1 MGERTH
7 RFWLVTL
14 WLSAGCMLWLA
25 AGCMAA
31 PPVGETAQALGEPN
45 GDYPN
50 YDERVVLY
58 ATNRARVDP
67 SKEGWSSYPAQPPL
81 QWNYDLNE
89 SSRAHSVDM
98 RDNNCFQHN
107 SCDGTD
113 VFDRINSY
121 YTGQFSTEGEN
132 ISAGV
137 PDGVTAVHNWLYEIG
152 APAGETGHRDNI
164 FSKDYTLLGVG
175 FAAGG
180 KQYTN
185 YWTQDFIGTG
195 VTRPALTDGI
205 HFPVTAKTGAK
216 LTYGVTWYDSGGAPP
231 DKLSVVVDG
240 KCNALTVARG
250 GDGQAAY
257 EGSFSFSDGCHPYYF
272 LASKGGKSSV
282 YPDSGSLQAGYG
294 SSGGSCTLFVSTQ
307 AASDCGGGGTTS
319 GGGGKSDMAVA
330 DAFMVH
336 HGGGGGDGTPDLAQA
351 PHGGLDGGIIGP
363 GNSTGTTGGARR
375 AGGGCGVAGGEA
387 PSGGGFALL
396 LLGAALTFR
405 GSRSRRYS

>member
-1 MGERTH
+1 
-7 RFWLVTL
+7 
-14 WLSAGCMLWLA
+14 MLWLA
-25 AGCMAA
+25 AGCMTG
-31 PPVGETAQALGEPN
+31 PQIGEAAQALGEPN

-67 SKEGWSSYPAQPPL
+67 TKEGWSSYPAQPPL
-81 QWNYDLNE
+81 QWSYDLNE
-89 SSRAHSVDM
+89 SARAHSVDM

-113 VFDRINSY
+113 VFTRINSY
-121 YTGQFSTEGEN
+121 YTGQFSSEGEN

-164 FSKDYTLLGVG
+164 FSKDYTLMGVG

-180 KQYTN
+180 TDYTN
-185 YWTQDFIGTG
+185 YWTQDFIGNN

-231 DKLSVVVDG
+231 DKVSVVVDG
-240 KCNALTVARG
+240 KCNALTLTRG
-250 GDGQAAY
+250 GDGMAAY
-257 EGSFSFSDGCHPYYF
+257 EATLSFADGCHPYYF

-294 SSGGSCTLFVSTQ
+294 SSGASCTLFQSSQ
-307 AASDCGGGGTTS
+307 APSDCGGGGTTS
-319 GGGGKSDMAVA
+319 GGGKGDMAVA

-336 HGGGGGDGTPDLAQA
+336 HPGGGDDGQPDMAQRKS
-351 PHGGLDGGIIGP
+351 GFDGGIIGP
-363 GNSTGTTGGARR
+363 GSSTGTTGTARR
-375 AGGGCGVAGGEA
+375 AGGGCSAGGDGSSTA
-387 PSGGGFALL
+387 LPLL
-396 LLGAALTFR
+396 LVAFWGFFR
-405 GSRSRRYS
+405 RRSIMRG